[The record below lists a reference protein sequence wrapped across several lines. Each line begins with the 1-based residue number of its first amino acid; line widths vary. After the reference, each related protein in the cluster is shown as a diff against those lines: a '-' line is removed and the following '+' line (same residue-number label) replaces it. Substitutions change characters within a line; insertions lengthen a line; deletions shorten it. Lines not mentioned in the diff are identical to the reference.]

1 LSGNERLIL
10 SGNENIVAYVLLN
23 VALGKEATLREEI
36 SKLNYVTEAKIVY
49 GEYDIVVR
57 IEAPTLTILDKLV
70 STIRRMSGVL
80 KTVTLISTS

>member
-1 LSGNERLIL
+1 MS
-10 SGNENIVAYVLLN
+10 ENKSVVAYVLLN
-23 VALGKEATLREEI
+23 VALGREATLREEI

-57 IEAPTLTILDKLV
+57 IEAPSLAILDKLV

>member
-1 LSGNERLIL
+1 L

>member
-1 LSGNERLIL
+1 MS
-10 SGNENIVAYVLLN
+10 ENRNVIAYVLLS
-23 VALGKEATLREEI
+23 VALGKESTLREEI
-36 SKLNYVTEAKIVY
+36 SKLDYVTEAKIVY

-57 IEAPTLTILDKLV
+57 IEAPTLAILDKLV